1 MASNTPLCRLLID
14 PFPSNAALNELWRV
28 AWDDSAVGDFAP
40 VLERSLTHIGAYY
53 GERLIGFIN
62 VAWDG
67 DRHAFLLDPCVH
79 PDFRRQGIGTSLIR
93 EAVRCARERGAL
105 WLHVDFE
112 PHLERFYAD
121 SGFRATKA
129 GLIRLSAGEAQVSSG
144 EGADLY
150 G

>member
-1 MASNTPLCRLLID
+1 MASNTPPCRLLVD

-40 VLERSLTHIGAYY
+40 VLKRSLTHIGVYY
-53 GERLIGFIN
+53 GERLIGFVN

-67 DRHAFLLDPCVH
+67 GRHAFLLDPCVH
-79 PDFRRQGIGTSLIR
+79 PGFRRQGIGTSLIR
-93 EAVRCARERGAL
+93 EAVRCARDRGAL

-121 SGFRATKA
+121 FGVRATKA
-129 GLIRLSAGEAQVSSG
+129 GLIRLGAGEAQISSG
-144 EGADLY
+144 EGADL
-150 G
+150 